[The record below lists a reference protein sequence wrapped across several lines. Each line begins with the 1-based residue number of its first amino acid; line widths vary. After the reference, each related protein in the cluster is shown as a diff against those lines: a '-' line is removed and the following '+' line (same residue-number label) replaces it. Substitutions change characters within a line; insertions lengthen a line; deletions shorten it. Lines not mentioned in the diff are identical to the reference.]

1 MSRIWSI
8 EIDAIASDLTII
20 SNGVFTFGRS
30 QAFDSDSQP
39 IACFLREAD
48 IVIAGATGR
57 TEYRRLFVNYLWVQ
71 ETVRGQGLGTEALR
85 RIEVAA
91 AERGCQ
97 DALIETLDD
106 GNAALYQ
113 ALGYRSV
120 ATIPRYVGRFTRHI
134 MVKLLAPVA

>member
-20 SNGVFTFGRS
+20 SDGVFTFGRS
-30 QAFDSDSQP
+30 QAFDGDSQA

-48 IVIAGATGR
+48 TVIAGATGR
-57 TEYRRLFVNYLWVQ
+57 TEYRRLFINYLWVE
-71 ETVRGQGLGTEALR
+71 ETLRGQSLGTETLR
-85 RIEVAA
+85 RIELAA
-91 AERGCQ
+91 VERGCQ

-106 GNAALYQ
+106 HNAGLYH
-113 ALGYRSV
+113 ALGYRPV

-134 MVKLLAPVA
+134 MVKPLSPNS

>member
-20 SNGVFTFGRS
+20 SDGVFTFGRS

-71 ETVRGQGLGTEALR
+71 ETVRGQGLGTETLR
-85 RIEVAA
+85 RIELAA

-106 GNAALYQ
+106 RNAALYH
-113 ALGYRSV
+113 ALGYRPV
-120 ATIPRYVGRFTRHI
+120 ATIPGYVGRFTRHI
-134 MVKLLAPVA
+134 MVKALSPID